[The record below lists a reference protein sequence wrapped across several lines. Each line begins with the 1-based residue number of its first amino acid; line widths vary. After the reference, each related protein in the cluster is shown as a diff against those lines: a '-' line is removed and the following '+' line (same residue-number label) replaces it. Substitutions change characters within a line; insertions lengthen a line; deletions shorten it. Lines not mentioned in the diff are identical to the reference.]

1 MLLDLARSNRNECH
15 ARKLAVES
23 ALKAAE
29 HTVTAAGYNV
39 SASQHAMK
47 RDTIHLEL
55 LRRELVRTTQALQV
69 ANHGIG
75 RVRGFIRKTG
85 LPVRFNVPNVI
96 DEDIHDSLFQD
107 DNDSHSE

>member
-75 RVRGFIRKTG
+75 SLRGVIRKTRSPG
-85 LPVRFNVPNVI
+85 RFNGPNVI
-96 DEDIHDSLFQD
+96 GGATHDSLFQD
-107 DNDSHSE
+107 YNDSHSE